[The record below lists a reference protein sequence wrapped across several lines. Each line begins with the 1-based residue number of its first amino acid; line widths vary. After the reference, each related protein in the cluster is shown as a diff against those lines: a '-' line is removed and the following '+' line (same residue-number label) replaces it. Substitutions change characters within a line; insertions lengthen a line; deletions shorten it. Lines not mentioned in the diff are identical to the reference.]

1 MSNTKLAPSLIAAD
15 WARIDRDITELAEAG
30 CEWLHFDAMDG
41 HFVPNL
47 TLGPMFV
54 QALRPHSK
62 LHFDAHLM
70 LTNAGDSIDEFVRAG
85 ADSITVH
92 VEGNTHLHRLIW
104 RIKDSGRL
112 AGVALNPG
120 TPVSALEAV
129 LPDLDIVLVMSV
141 NPGFSGQNF
150 LPLALDKIVELRR
163 RRDELGLDFLIEVD
177 GGMSP
182 ETAPLAVKAGAD
194 VLVCGASSIFIKDQT
209 LTASVQVMRDSLAC

>member
-1 MSNTKLAPSLIAAD
+1 MPNIKLAPSLIAAD
-15 WARIDRDITELAEAG
+15 WARIAADIKELAEAG

-54 QALRPHSK
+54 QALRPHST

-92 VEGNTHLHRLIW
+92 IEGNTHLHRLIW
-104 RIKDSGRL
+104 RIKDSGRR
-112 AGVALNPG
+112 AGVAINPG
-120 TPVSALEAV
+120 TPVLALEAV

-141 NPGFSGQNF
+141 NPCFSGQKF
-150 LPLALDKIVELRR
+150 LPLALDKIVELGRR
-163 RRDELGLDFLIEVD
+163 RAEKGLDFLIEVD

-194 VLVCGASSIFIKDQT
+194 VLVCGASSIFLKGQP
-209 LTASVQVMRDSLAC
+209 LTASVRAMRESLAR